1 MTAIAFCRRKKETQE
16 RKYTIIRKIVLRKM
30 TLTTSIML
38 VAWESISNPCFSR
51 SLCSSLE
58 ATIFA
63 ISVTTGCRCGGS
75 YLMVAINAR
84 SGV

>member
-1 MTAIAFCRRKKETQE
+1 MTRIALCRRKKETQE

-38 VAWESISNPCFSR
+38 VAWESISNPRFSR
-51 SLCSSLE
+51 SLCFSLG

-63 ISVTTGCRCGGS
+63 ISVTTDYRCDGS
-75 YLMVAINAR
+75 YLMVTINAR